1 MESRIEYFNNATI
14 ERVRNRIIM
23 VHMDLCKMVQKRT
36 ELNKMVAEYKKRVAD
51 LEAEINYLTAE
62 IVESRAEIDH
72 CEVFLLGAKKAGAT
86 NADSPIH
93 YVNAETDETEDNS
106 SKDVDEDDADCVE
119 EE

>member
-1 MESRIEYFNNATI
+1 MKTRTDFFKDATI
-14 ERVRNRIIM
+14 EKVRNRIIM
-23 VHMDLCKMVQKRT
+23 VHMDLRKMMQKRT
-36 ELNKMVAEYKKRVAD
+36 ELNKMVEEYKKRVAD
-51 LEAEINYLTAE
+51 LETEINYLTAE
-62 IVESRAEIDH
+62 IVDRRAEIDH

-106 SKDVDEDDADCVE
+106 SKDVDEDDGERVE